1 MVLCPFV
8 FLLTHPA
15 VPALNLQPTEVGSTH
30 WVSLRAL
37 LSPSLRTFELADM
50 SDRLA
55 GRRGL
60 VARHVL
66 RLMLGQMRFAAV
78 RLIPTESLYCSSVPG
93 FLPCSSP
100 PASPSPRALANSTNL
115 TAAEPQHAT
124 LLATLTHHLRSLN
137 TRPDRPGADKPLLLW
152 GLTLD
157 IAADFL
163 DMLPPHNEASRW
175 EYPTYTPLDIR
186 LVSWLV
192 TYSFRR
198 RKRIAIERGA
208 SVEGRGLARV
218 EVGLDAVAS
227 SRGVAEAIE
236 ESSERTDIG
245 EGGGQVSKA
254 RRGQRGLRTSA
265 VRVMLDGYFDI
276 LRKAVIL
283 AVVLRLGVGAAV
295 GLALWRRLRRGRRWK

>member
-78 RLIPTESLYCSSVPG
+78 RLIPTESLHCSSAPG
-93 FLPCSSP
+93 FLPSSSP
-100 PASPSPRALANSTNL
+100 PSSASPSAPANSTNPTTESL
-115 TAAEPQHAT
+115 HAT
-124 LLATLTHHLRSLN
+124 LLATFTHHLRSLT
-137 TRPDRPGADKPLLLW
+137 TRPDRLGADKPLLLW

-236 ESSERTDIG
+236 ESSERRDIG
-245 EGGGQVSKA
+245 EGGGQVGKV

-295 GLALWRRLRRGRRWK
+295 GLALWRRLRRGRWWI